1 MTLKYNN
8 VYLNNT
14 STISGPY
21 EAKGPFNKFYDKSY
35 DDLYFGLKTWEQ
47 AESKIIVESVDLLLN
62 KINKEKK
69 DIDLHISG
77 DLLNQI
83 VATNYASASIGIPLI
98 GIYSACSTS
107 VLGLIIG
114 SNMIE
119 AEQIN
124 NCIVSVSSHNNGSEK
139 QFRQP
144 VEYGGPKRKT
154 TTFTVTGAASAYL
167 SNIKSQIKVESSTIG
182 KVVDMG
188 ITDSSHMGAVM
199 APSAASTIYQHLK
212 DTGRDINYYD
222 LVLTGDLGMY
232 GKKILKEYMKIEY
245 HINLDKYDD
254 TACMIYDLEHQPVYA
269 GGSGPACMP
278 LVVYSYILEKMKKKE
293 IKKILLVATGA
304 LLSQTMVNQKK
315 SIPSISHA
323 ISLEVLD
330 DLS

>member
-1 MTLKYNN
+1 MTVKYNN
-8 VYLNNT
+8 VYLNDT
-14 STISGPY
+14 STITGPY
-21 EAKGPFNKFYDKSY
+21 EAKGTFTKFYDKSY
-35 DDLYFGLKTWEQ
+35 SDLYFGLKTWEQ
-47 AESKIIVESVDLLLN
+47 AESKILVESVDLLLN
-62 KINKEKK
+62 KVKK
-69 DIDLHISG
+69 DRKDIQLHISG

-83 VATNYASASIGIPLI
+83 VATNYASASLGIPLI

-114 SNMIE
+114 SNMIDVK
-119 AEQIN
+119 QIN

-154 TTFTVTGAASAYL
+154 ATFTVTGAASAYL
-167 SNIKSQIKVESSTIG
+167 SSTKSLIKVESSTIG

-188 ITDSSHMGAVM
+188 VTDSSHMGAVM
-199 APSAASTIYQHLK
+199 APSAASTIYQHLH
-212 DTGRDINYYD
+212 DMNRDVNYYD
-222 LVLTGDLGMY
+222 LILTGDLGKY
-232 GKKILKEYMKIEY
+232 GKKILKAYMKDEY
-245 HINLDKYDD
+245 HINLEHYDD

-278 LVVYSYILEKMKKKE
+278 LVVYSYILDKMRKKE
-293 IKKILLVATGA
+293 LKRVLLVATGA
-304 LLSQTMVNQKK
+304 LLSQTMVNQKQ

>member
-1 MTLKYNN
+1 MTFKYDK
-8 VYLNNT
+8 VFLNDT

-21 EAKGPFNKFYDKSY
+21 EAKGPFTKLYDKSY
-35 DDLYFGLKTWEQ
+35 DNFYFGMKTWEQ
-47 AESKIIVESVDLLLN
+47 AECKILIESIDLVLN
-62 KINKEKK
+62 KVKKERTN
-69 DIDLHISG
+69 IDLHISG

-83 VATNYASASIGIPLI
+83 VATNYASASVGIPLI

-119 AEQIN
+119 ANQIK
-124 NCIVSVSSHNNGSEK
+124 NCIVSTSSHNNGSEK

-154 TTFTVTGAASAYL
+154 ATFTVTGAASAYL
-167 SNIKSQIKVESSTIG
+167 SDKKDKIKIESATIG
-182 KVVDMG
+182 KTVDLG
-188 ITDSSHMGAVM
+188 VTDSSHMGAVM
-199 APSAASTIYQHLK
+199 APSAAYTIHQHLK
-212 DTGRDINYYD
+212 DLNRDIGYYD
-222 LVLTGDLGMY
+222 LILTGDLGIY
-232 GKKILKEYMKIEY
+232 GKKILKEYMKLEY
-245 HINLDKYDD
+245 HLNLDKYDD
-254 TACMIYDLEHQPVYA
+254 TACMIYDLDHQPVFA

-278 LVVYSYILEKMKKKE
+278 LVAFSYILDRMKKGELKRV
-293 IKKILLVATGA
+293 LLVATGA

-323 ISLEVLD
+323 ISLEVNN